1 MGESTIPVLQTD
13 FSLLTQK
20 QRNADNFKKV
30 EKIVTKELYKQL
42 FRGQIDIFKKRRK
55 EKEAAKVAK
64 ITAIN

>member
-1 MGESTIPVLQTD
+1 MGESIIPVLQTD

-30 EKIVTKELYKQL
+30 EKIVTKELHKQL
-42 FRGQIDIFKKRRK
+42 FRGQIDIFKKGEK

>member
-1 MGESTIPVLQTD
+1 MGESIIPGLQTD

-30 EKIVTKELYKQL
+30 EKIVTKELHKQL
-42 FRGQIDIFKKRRK
+42 FRGQIDIFKKRSK